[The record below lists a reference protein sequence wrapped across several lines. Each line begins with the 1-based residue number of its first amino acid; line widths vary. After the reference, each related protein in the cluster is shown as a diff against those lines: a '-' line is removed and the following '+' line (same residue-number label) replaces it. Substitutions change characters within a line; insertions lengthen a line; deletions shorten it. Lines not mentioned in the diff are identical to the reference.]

1 MNKAFAYHEKRA
13 KSALQLSD
21 MAASDHAVI
30 ILEGERV
37 AYASPRAANLLASS
51 PEALLEAPLDRILLA
66 FSPSDA
72 RRIKRLVR
80 SVAQGEGGVAQEGG
94 LCLQLE
100 ERAPVWIDLVISRTL
115 YQERPAAQ
123 MIWLERGLPLADE
136 DELRQGIWRLQI
148 LHEIEHAILS
158 SEGEAEAAEAALRH
172 ISHLLPDYQASAV
185 YLLGGNAGSAELIA
199 ADGKLFQPGGL
210 ERQAA
215 SFIPELDGE
224 ILLFSQGVP
233 QIIQDLARLETPT
246 GAQRSLLAHGVR
258 ACLCVPLRW
267 ENQLKGGLSLYTAA
281 PAGFSAERVQVMQE
295 IANLL
300 AVAFQQAQLKAS
312 ERRRRREAEA
322 MRDVMSA
329 LAAAGDL
336 KQTLQAILVNLH
348 TVIEYD
354 HASLYLVEENE
365 RFVFSERE
373 IQVQR
378 SVGRAFHEQNPL
390 IDAMRQS
397 RQPLQIG
404 DIQGDARFEGWLEVE
419 TVRGWLGAPLFVADE
434 MIGFISLGSLT
445 PNSFSQADAERLADF
460 SDQVAQ
466 VIDRAWQAEQSQR
479 RTEELDVLSS
489 VTLALGQAEADENPL
504 AAVLDQIARFSG
516 ARDGAFLSPDRLETA
531 LVVRASLDEGALGLS
546 FPAQWGPLW
555 EVYVNGETN
564 VIEDFP
570 QTLSSS
576 QKKELK
582 KIFRHARSALLVP
595 VRAGANTFG
604 VLGFGFAGKRQI
616 SAEDVRLCRA
626 VADIAAASLRRSVL
640 LESLEKQVEVR
651 TQHLETLYD
660 INAIASEP
668 LALNDVLEQVLKITL
683 ETLHGHAGA
692 IHFMNGRQQAFT
704 LAVQSNLTPELAE
717 ELTALPAA
725 QNFWRRLAD
734 STSPI
739 VINDTGSEANLPEAF
754 ARLYEKGH
762 RAFIGAPIRA
772 KGQALGL
779 LSLFDRSILN
789 YTIEDISLFMI
800 ISDQIGSLIE
810 RSRLVKQ
817 AEIAAVVQERQR
829 LARELHDSVTQL
841 LYSQVLFSSA
851 GLNVLGQANLQAL
864 KDHLERINQAA
875 LQALKEMRL
884 LVYQLRPADYLDEGL
899 AGALRRRLDSV
910 EKRTGMTAQLNV
922 EGALS
927 LDEAVEMALYRIAEE
942 ALNNIL
948 KHSEAARVTV
958 TLRASANTVELE
970 IADDGVGFDPAA
982 AQKAGGMGL
991 GNMIERA
998 AALGG
1003 QIQILSEPGKGACI
1017 RVIIEVPV

>member
-1 MNKAFAYHEKRA
+1 
-13 KSALQLSD
+13 
-21 MAASDHAVI
+21 MAVPDHAVI
-30 ILEGERV
+30 ILEDERLI
-37 AYASPRAANLLASS
+37 YASPRAADLLASS
-51 PEALLEAPLDRILLA
+51 LEALLAAPLDRILLG

-72 RRIKRLVR
+72 RRIKRLMRRLAKGEVQI
-80 SVAQGEGGVAQEGG
+80 AQDGG
-94 LCLQLE
+94 LCLQS
-100 ERAPVWIDLVISRTL
+100 AGSGPVWIDLLISRTL
-115 YQERPAAQ
+115 YQERPALQ
-123 MIWLERGLPLADE
+123 MVWFESGSPLADE
-136 DELRQGIWRLQI
+136 GELRQGIWRLQI

-158 SEGEAEAAEAALRH
+158 SSGESEAAEAALRH
-172 ISHLLPDYQASAV
+172 ISNLVPDYQASAV
-185 YLLGGNAGSAELIA
+185 YLLGENPHGAELIA
-199 ADGKLFQPGGL
+199 TDGELFQPDGL
-210 ERQAA
+210 ALQAA
-215 SFIPELDGE
+215 ASPFFELDGDVQ
-224 ILLFSQGVP
+224 LFSQGVP
-233 QIIQDLARLETPT
+233 QIIQDLAGLDEPT
-246 GAQRSLLAHGVR
+246 QAQRGLLAHGVR

-267 ENQLKGGLSLYTAA
+267 ENQLKGGLSLYAAA
-281 PAGFSAERVQVMQE
+281 PTGFSAERVQVMQE

-312 ERRRRREAEA
+312 ERRRHREAEA

-365 RFVFSERE
+365 RFVFSERD
-373 IQVQR
+373 ILVQR
-378 SVGRAFHEQNPL
+378 SAGRAFHEQNPL
-390 IDAMRQS
+390 IDEMRQT

-404 DIQGDARFEGWLEVE
+404 DIQGDSRFEGWLEVE
-419 TVRGWLGAPLFVADE
+419 TVRGWLGAPLFVAEE
-434 MIGFISLGSLT
+434 MIGFIALGSLT
-445 PNSFSQADAERLADF
+445 PDSFNRADAERLADF

-489 VTLALGQAEADENPL
+489 VTLALGQAETDENPL
-504 AAVLDQIARFSG
+504 SAVLNQIARFSG

-531 LVVRASLDEGALGLS
+531 LVVRASLDETALGLS
-546 FPAQWGPLW
+546 FPAKWGPLW
-555 EVYVNGETN
+555 DVYVNGETR
-564 VIEDFP
+564 VIEDFT
-570 QTLSSS
+570 QALSSS
-576 QKKELK
+576 QKKDLK
-582 KIFRHARSALLVP
+582 KIFRHARSSLLVP
-595 VRAGANTFG
+595 VRAGSNTFG
-604 VLGFGFAGKRQI
+604 VLGFGFAGKRQV
-616 SAEDVRLCRA
+616 SAEDVRLCSA
-626 VADIAAASLRRSVL
+626 VADIAAASLRRSVV
-640 LESLEKQVEVR
+640 LETLEKQVEVR
-651 TQHLETLYD
+651 TQHLETLYE
-660 INAIASEP
+660 INEIASEP
-668 LALNDVLEQVLKITL
+668 LALNEVLEKVLKITL
-683 ETLHGHAGA
+683 ETLKGQAGA
-692 IHFMNGRQQAFT
+692 IHFMNERQRAFA
-704 LAVQSNLTPELAE
+704 LAVQSDLEPEVAAE
-717 ELTALPAA
+717 LNVLSAA
-725 QNFWRRLAD
+725 ESFWRRLAD

-739 VINDTGSEANLPEAF
+739 VINDTGNEANLPREF
-754 ARLYEKGH
+754 TRLYESGH

-789 YTIEDISLFMI
+789 YTIEDITLFMI

-851 GLNVLGQANLQAL
+851 GLNVLGRTDLPMI

-910 EKRTGMTAQLNV
+910 EKRTGMTAQLKL
-922 EGALS
+922 EGTLS

-948 KHSEAARVTV
+948 KHSEAARVTI
-958 TLRASANTVELE
+958 TLRASAHAVELE

-1003 QIQILSEPGKGACI
+1003 QIEVLSEAGKGARI
-1017 RVIIEVPV
+1017 RVVIEVPA